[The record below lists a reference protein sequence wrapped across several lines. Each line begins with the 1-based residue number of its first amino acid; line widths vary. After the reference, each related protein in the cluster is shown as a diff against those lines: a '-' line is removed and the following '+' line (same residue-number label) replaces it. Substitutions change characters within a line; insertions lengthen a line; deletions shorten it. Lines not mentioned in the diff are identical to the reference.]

1 MQSKR
6 YTRAS
11 RRKGERGNVL
21 AYTVLSALFLFLAV
35 GLGVDLSHF
44 YLAKTEM
51 QNAADAAALA
61 GASALTLPNP
71 DRITTAVDRAVEI
84 LNSNKYNFNN
94 RAFDVDRAS
103 LCTPGQA
110 CVMFA
115 KNLDGTYVTEDVAHG
130 DPVDVRFIRVTTPS
144 KPVTVI
150 FALPIL
156 GSSLSLDAKAVSG
169 LSKPGNAKYCPFPLS
184 AVQCRPGTTCEFNSE
199 FWGDCGDPPITGT
212 TPPKP
217 PIHTYTDGT
226 PACDPT
232 KEFCKGCTYTVRSA
246 GSGGPAPGNLGIL
259 GCAGSGCDRVRDALK
274 AYGEGCDC
282 GLTSVGDSMPVQT
295 GACAGP
301 ISDGLNVRFDRYQPG
316 GPMAYSASF
325 PPDVNVAQGISS
337 GSGANETW
345 PGISFA
351 QYQVGSPFV
360 APATGHT
367 GVPER
372 RILVLPVTYVQD
384 WPTGSSGN
392 VQARGFGAFFMRSQ
406 AIGTNGDIKLEYTG
420 KNVTGITGIDTSG
433 TGSSNIVTPVLYR

>member
-1 MQSKR
+1 MRLKHHP
-6 YTRAS
+6 RAS

-94 RAFDVDRAS
+94 KTFDVDRAN
-103 LCTPGQA
+103 LCNPGQA
-110 CVMFA
+110 CVTFA
-115 KNLDGTYVTEDVAHG
+115 KNLNGTYVTEDVAHG

-156 GSSLSLDAKAVSG
+156 GSTLALDAKAVSG

-199 FWGDCGDPPITGT
+199 FWGDCGDPRTGT
-212 TPPKP
+212 PPRP

-232 KEFCKGCTYTVRSA
+232 REFCKGCTYTVRSA
-246 GSGGPAPGNLGIL
+246 GSGGPSPGNLGIL
-259 GCAGSGCDRVRDALK
+259 GCAGSGCDDVRDALK
-274 AYGEGCDC
+274 AYGEGCEC

-325 PPDVNVAQGISS
+325 PPDVNVAQGTSS
-337 GSGANETW
+337 GNGANETW

-351 QYQVGSPFV
+351 QYQAGSPLV
-360 APATGHT
+360 SPATGHV

-372 RILVLPVTYVQD
+372 RILVLPITYVQD

-420 KNVTGITGIDTSG
+420 KNVTGITGTDSSG
-433 TGSSNIVTPVLYR
+433 TGPSNIVTPVLYR

>member
-1 MQSKR
+1 MRLKHHS
-6 YTRAS
+6 RAS

-71 DRITTAVDRAVEI
+71 DRITAAVDRAVEI

-94 RAFDVDRAS
+94 RTFDVDRAN

-156 GSSLSLDAKAVSG
+156 GSSLALDAKAVSG

-184 AVQCRPGTTCEFNSE
+184 AVQCRPGTTCEFASE
-199 FWGDCGDPPITGT
+199 FWGDCGEPRTGT
-212 TPPKP
+212 PPRP

-316 GPMAYSASF
+316 GGPMAYSPSF

-351 QYQVGSPFV
+351 QYQAGSPFV
-360 APATGHT
+360 APATGHV

-372 RILVLPVTYVQD
+372 RILVLPITYVQD

>member
-1 MQSKR
+1 MQLKHHS
-6 YTRAS
+6 RAS

-71 DRITTAVDRAVEI
+71 DRITAAVDRAVEI

-94 RAFDVDRAS
+94 RTFDVDRAN

-156 GSSLSLDAKAVSG
+156 GSSLALDAKAVSG

-184 AVQCRPGTTCEFNSE
+184 AVQCRPGTTCEFASE
-199 FWGDCGDPPITGT
+199 FWGDCGETWTGT
-212 TPPKP
+212 PPRP

-325 PPDVNVAQGISS
+325 PPDVNVAQGVSS
-337 GSGANETW
+337 GNGANETW

-351 QYQVGSPFV
+351 QYQAGSPFV
-360 APATGHT
+360 APETGHT